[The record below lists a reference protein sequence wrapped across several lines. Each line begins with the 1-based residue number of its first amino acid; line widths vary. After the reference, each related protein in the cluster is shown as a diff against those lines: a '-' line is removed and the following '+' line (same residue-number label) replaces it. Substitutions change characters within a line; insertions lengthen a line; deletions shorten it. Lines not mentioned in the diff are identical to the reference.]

1 MKIAVY
7 AISKNESKFVER
19 FCASAKDADLI
30 LIADTGSNDDTA
42 ERARACGA
50 TVADICI
57 TPWRFDLARNA
68 ALALIPRNMDVCI
81 SLDLDELLEPGW
93 REEIERLWTDGAT
106 NLDFLFDCS
115 NGIVF
120 RPKRIH
126 ARHGYRWEYP
136 CHELLVPDSRYPEK
150 TVSTDM
156 VLMRHDQDP
165 SKPRGQYLDML
176 EHAAKEAPECPRS
189 AFYYARELSYRYK
202 WADCIEAFQRYLQL
216 PGYLWWHEKAFAYRV
231 MGNAHSKLGNPYEAE
246 KNFHLAAAEAP
257 GTREPWCNLAML
269 MYTQN
274 RWEECFAYSMR
285 ALRITDP
292 DHVHTSDPNVWGAWP
307 HDLASLAAWHLKLS
321 EICIEQARLA
331 VEKDPNDERLKK
343 NLDFVTEG
351 PKSVILAAE

>member
-19 FCASAKDADLI
+19 FCASARDADLI
-30 LIADTGSNDDTA
+30 LIADTGSDDDTA
-42 ERARACGA
+42 ERARSAGA
-50 TVADICI
+50 VVYRIGVN
-57 TPWRFDLARNA
+57 PWRFDTARNA
-68 ALALIPRNMDVCI
+68 ALSLVPSDVDVCI
-81 SLDLDELLEPGW
+81 SLDIDEILQPGW

-106 NLDFLFDCS
+106 NLNFLFDCG

-120 RPKRIH
+120 RPRRIH
-126 ARHGYRWEYP
+126 ARHGYRWQHP

-189 AFYYARELSYRYK
+189 AFYYARELSYRYR

-285 ALRITDP
+285 ALRITEP

-321 EICIEQARLA
+321 KICIEQASLA
-331 VEKDPNDERLKK
+331 VEKDPNNERLKK
-343 NLDFVTEG
+343 NLDFVTTDPE
-351 PKSVILAAE
+351 SVKLGAE